1 MYIHIGHTINALL
14 DVCIL
19 IGVEIDMINTQLG
32 VLFLV
37 SFEQPSAWCPLS
49 PQL

>member
-1 MYIHIGHTINALL
+1 
-14 DVCIL
+14 
-19 IGVEIDMINTQLG
+19 MINTQLG